1 MAHEI
6 RPGTFTRLF
15 TEVGVI
21 AETGTREALGAAAAA
36 VERAAKENLARAG
49 THQRGTKSPATP
61 GGPPALVS
69 GTLRRSVTHT
79 PVTRVNVGIWETRV
93 GTGAGFYPPYGKN
106 RSTSSRYGAALETGL
121 RNGARYPWLEPAFRQ
136 VMPQL
141 RGISMD
147 FFGHWPRF

>member
-1 MAHEI
+1 VAHEV

-15 TEVGVI
+15 TEVGMV

-49 THQRGTKSPATP
+49 THKRGTKTPASP

-79 PVTRVNVGIWETRV
+79 LVTRVNVGIWETKV
-93 GTGAGFYPPYGKN
+93 GTGVGVFPPYGKN
-106 RSTSSRYGAALETGL
+106 RTASSQYGAALETGL
-121 RNGARYPWLEPAFRQ
+121 RNGVRYPWLEPAFRQ
-136 VMPQL
+136 VMPQV

-147 FFGHWPRF
+147 FFRRWPRL